1 MKKLKL
7 GLIGVGIENSR
18 SPMLQKKIGQLCG
31 LDVSYDLINLRSS
44 AKGSFNQAL
53 SECKSQEYH
62 GVNITHPFKEN
73 AAKIVTITSN
83 LVKNIAAVN
92 IVKFNLDFEDKGYNS
107 DYTGFKRAF
116 VLRFPGQK
124 PRKVALIGAGGIG
137 RAIAFGLADLGA
149 EEIRVYDQDYLR
161 SQSLVKALN
170 FQDQS
175 RVFLCNSLED
185 AIKNVNGLVNATPV
199 GMHNHLGTPIP
210 KNYLGSQSWVF
221 DAVYTPIKTTFL
233 LDASE
238 AGLEILSGFELFFYQ
253 GIEAFEIFSGVS
265 LDESQLRKELF
276 QNI

>member
-18 SPMLQKKIGQLCG
+18 SPALHKQIGKLCG
-31 LDVSYDLINLRSS
+31 LDVTYNLINLESS
-44 AKGSFNQAL
+44 AKRSFNQAL
-53 SECKSQEYH
+53 SESKLQGYH
-62 GVNITHPFKEN
+62 AVNITHPFKEN
-73 AAKIVTITSN
+73 AARVVIIASR
-83 LVKNIAAVN
+83 LVKYLAAVN
-92 IVKFNLDFEDKGYNS
+92 IVKFSPDVEDQGFNS

-116 VLRFPGQK
+116 GFRFPGQN

-137 RAIAFGLADLGA
+137 RAIAFGLADLRA

-238 AGLEILSGFELFFYQ
+238 AGLEILSGSELFFYQ
-253 GIEAFEIFSGVS
+253 GIEAFEIFSGIS